1 HFMTTVINC
10 MKLKNM
16 LGKINTHNA
25 NVVHGWILFQDAVS
39 ALRTLDEVLLHL
51 GTEGRVHPISHRASL
66 HLLSLTPHYLHLTLK
81 ALSPF
86 GL

>member
-1 HFMTTVINC
+1 MATIIDR
-10 MKLKNM
+10 MKLENM

-51 GTEGRVHPISHRASL
+51 GTEGRVHPISHNGGFVPVSAAGGWGSVRNVS
-66 HLLSLTPHYLHLTLK
+66 H
-81 ALSPF
+81 
-86 GL
+86 

>member
-1 HFMTTVINC
+1 MATIIDR
-10 MKLKNM
+10 MKLENM

-51 GTEGRVHPISHRASL
+51 GTEGRVHPISHGASSPLGEWSRAEATS
-66 HLLSLTPHYLHLTLK
+66 HGV
-81 ALSPF
+81 AR
-86 GL
+86 

>member
-1 HFMTTVINC
+1 MATIIDR
-10 MKLKNM
+10 MKLENM

-51 GTEGRVHPISHRASL
+51 GTEGRVHPISHTVITYS
-66 HLLSLTPHYLHLTLK
+66 SDNT
-81 ALSPF
+81 
-86 GL
+86 GLQQNKTFAQ

>member
-1 HFMTTVINC
+1 MATVING

-39 ALRTLDEVLLHL
+39 VLRTLDEVLLHL
-51 GTEGRVHPISHRASL
+51 GTEGRIHPISHNGHRYPFT
-66 HLLSLTPHYLHLTLK
+66 LSGWQPE
-81 ALSPF
+81 
-86 GL
+86 

>member
-1 HFMTTVINC
+1 
-10 MKLKNM
+10 KLKNM

-66 HLLSLTPHYLHLTLK
+66 HLLSLPQGILTSSFSHASLFTPHT
-81 ALSPF
+81 
-86 GL
+86 